1 MAAVVEAERTLS
13 NVSLNERD
21 LSGSERIFHGV
32 THKPQLFAF
41 LYNKRYANLN
51 NLLPEVVE
59 LKDNREKVFA
69 IIQLPLSFNP
79 SRTFFLIKSI
89 FKNREYFLL

>member
-1 MAAVVEAERTLS
+1 MAAMIEADRTLS

-21 LSGSERIFHGV
+21 LSGSERIFQGV

-51 NLLPEVVE
+51 SLLTEME
-59 LKDNREKVFA
+59 LKTNREQV
-69 IIQLPLSFNP
+69 L
-79 SRTFFLIKSI
+79 LI
-89 FKNREYFLL
+89 Y